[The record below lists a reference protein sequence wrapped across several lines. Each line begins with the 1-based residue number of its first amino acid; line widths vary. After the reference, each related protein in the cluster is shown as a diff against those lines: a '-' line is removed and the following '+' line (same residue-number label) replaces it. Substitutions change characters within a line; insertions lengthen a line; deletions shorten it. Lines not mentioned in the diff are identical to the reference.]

1 MSLPN
6 ERRQR
11 FKRPVKLT
19 VIGFFLMIE
28 PFLQIIATS
37 IYKDLSVTAVLKEQF
52 PIWIFFVLVPIIS
65 GYGLL
70 HIKKWAWY
78 LFAFY
83 SIFLTVFNS
92 YALILRQT
100 AYNYFALAETFCSF
114 VIIFYLIQ
122 DDVSAP
128 YFKMYPRGF
137 RGQSRKPIRS
147 NVEINGIHKIT
158 RDRSDTGFY
167 VDWENADLE
176 LNQEVDVLFPDDATP
191 LIRKAGVVRIDE
203 TGVGIAFRNR

>member
-6 ERRQR
+6 ERRRRFQR
-11 FKRPVKLT
+11 PKRIT

-28 PFLQIIATS
+28 PFLQIVGVS
-37 IYKDLSVTAVLKEQF
+37 MYKDVSVAALLQEQF
-52 PIWIFFVLVPIIS
+52 PVWLFFVFVPVIS

-70 HIKKWAWY
+70 HIQKWAWY

-92 YALILRQT
+92 YALILQQT
-100 AYNYFALAETFCSF
+100 GYNYFALVETFLSF
-114 VIIFYLIQ
+114 IIIFYLIQ
-122 DDVSAP
+122 DDISAP

-137 RGQSRKPIRS
+137 RGQMRRPIRS

-158 RDRSDTGFY
+158 KDRSETGFY

-176 LNQEVDVLFPDDATP
+176 LNEEVEVFFPDDETP

-203 TGVGIAFRNR
+203 AGVGIAFRNR